1 MVLLEEVCHWGWDFD
16 ISKDPLTISNLLSAP
31 SLGFEM
37 RVLFLPP
44 RLCSNTMGANLLDLG
59 IQLIALFYV
68 SLALV
73 LSITAVEKELGQMR
87 MWVE

>member
-1 MVLLEEVCHWGWDFD
+1 MALPEEVCHWGWAFD

-31 SLGFEM
+31 SLEFEM

-44 RLCSNTMGANLLDLG
+44 RFCSTTMGANLLDLEV
-59 IQLIALFYV
+59 QLNALFYV
-68 SLALV
+68 SLAMV
-73 LSITAVEKELGQMR
+73 FSITAVEKERKQMR